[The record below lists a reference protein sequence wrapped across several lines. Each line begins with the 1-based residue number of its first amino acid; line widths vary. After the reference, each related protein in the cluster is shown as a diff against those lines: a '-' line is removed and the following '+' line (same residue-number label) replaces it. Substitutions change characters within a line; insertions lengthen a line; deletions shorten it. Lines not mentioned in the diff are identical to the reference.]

1 MVLKNGMNVK
11 LKNGEIGLVLG
22 EYVQFWDMAL
32 PLDTYDENYNHLIT
46 DDYTI
51 VEVHDVPDCCG
62 LKYALKR
69 CNLGEELYNRYGE
82 KLNRV
87 GD

>member
-11 LKNGEIGLVLG
+11 LKNGEIGLVIG
-22 EYVQFWDMAL
+22 DYIQHWDCAT

-46 DDYTI
+46 DAYTI
-51 VEVHDVPDCCG
+51 VEVYDTCECIG
-62 LKYALKR
+62 LKYALNG
-69 CNLGEELYNRYGE
+69 CSLGKELYNRYGE